1 MRLLPCA
8 TSKDT
13 LLLHERY
20 PTESLIWLLL
30 ATITSTEIE
39 PRDDTPASRARG
51 SASSRGSLESSKP
64 FSAETDGLCVGRAW
78 FERFGERSA
87 ALTKF
92 GQELGGREDRQI
104 RLESEEVL
112 LAGHEIR
119 ARADGECKE
128 VVVVGVG

>member
-1 MRLLPCA
+1 MTRV
-8 TSKDT
+8 

-30 ATITSTEIE
+30 GTITTTEIE
-39 PRDDTPASRARG
+39 PGDDTPASPARS
-51 SASSRGSLESSKP
+51 SASSRVL
-64 FSAETDGLCVGRAW
+64 ARTQQTLAAATDGLCVGGAW

-87 ALTKF
+87 ALTKL

-104 RLESEEVL
+104 RLVSEEVL
-112 LAGHEIR
+112 VGGHEIR
-119 ARADGECKE
+119 AGADGQGKE